1 MKSSA
6 SNKTVLKTKVIK
18 QKTVIPASPAE
29 VYDAFI
35 DARKHSAFT
44 GGKAT
49 CNPKVGGKISAWDGY
64 ISGKNLKLVKG
75 KRIQQ
80 EWITTDWIEGYPASI
95 LDLSFTKKG
104 NGTELT
110 MIHSNVPAELA
121 SSFAKGWKDHYWT
134 LLRKYFQEKKAE

>member
-6 SNKTVLKTKVIK
+6 SKKTALKTKVIK
-18 QKTVIPASPAE
+18 QKVVIPASPAE

-64 ISGKNLKLVKG
+64 ISGKNLKLVVG

-80 EWITTDWIEGYPASI
+80 EWITTDWIDGYPASI

-104 NGTELT
+104 SGTELT
-110 MIHSNVPAELA
+110 MIHSNVPAALA
-121 SSFAKGWKDHYWT
+121 SSFATGWKDHYWT
-134 LLRKYFQEKKAE
+134 LLKKYFQEKKAE

>member
-6 SNKTVLKTKVIK
+6 SKEAALKTKVIK
-18 QKTVIPASPAE
+18 QKVVIPASPAE

-44 GGKAT
+44 GVKAT
-49 CNPKVGGKISAWDGY
+49 CTPKVGGKISAWDGY

-75 KRIQQ
+75 KRILQ
-80 EWITTDWIEGYPASI
+80 EWITTSWVEGYPASK
-95 LDLSFTKKG
+95 LDLLFSKKG

-110 MIHSNVPAELA
+110 MIHSDVPATLA

-134 LLRKYFQEKKAE
+134 LLKKYFQEMKAK